1 MITYSIIVTIFLCIT
16 GYFTYRAYK
25 LAGDISDAIEYIEE
39 LETTNTYMYTQIVSA
54 YNNLKQI
61 DHKGAFESEDE
72 AGTTFSLLL
81 ETLET
86 LKTQFDNEEEASEK
100 K

>member
-1 MITYSIIVTIFLCIT
+1 MIYILLITSIAISS
-16 GYFTYRAYK
+16 YFGYRAYY
-25 LAGDISDAIEYIEE
+25 LAGTVSDAQEYIEE

-54 YNNLKQI
+54 YDNMKRL

-72 AGTTFSLLL
+72 AGTTFQLLF
-81 ETLET
+81 ETIET
-86 LKTQFDNEEEASEK
+86 LKTQFDNEEETSEK